1 MRLLVRDA
9 ATQAQAALALAAPG
23 VRIAIAG
30 RELDG
35 LLRAVLALRAA
46 GAEVWGEW
54 LRAGEDEEAAFAAAL
69 AERWGG
75 GFDRRL

>member
-9 ATQAQAALALAAPG
+9 VTQAQAALALAAPG

-30 RELDG
+30 YELAP
-35 LLRAVLALRAA
+35 LLVAVLALREA

-54 LRAGEDEEAAFAAAL
+54 LMAGEDGEAFAAA
-69 AERWGG
+69 ARERWGG
-75 GFDRRL
+75 DFDQTL